1 MAAESGVTA
10 AAGKSGGV
18 KFLLRALS
26 SRNYRLFFMGQLV
39 SLVGTWLT
47 ITATSWLVY
56 RLTRSE
62 GTLGVVS
69 AAGQI
74 PAFGLSLF
82 AGVMVDRWKRLPLL
96 KWTQALS
103 MIESFGLAGVA
114 FWTAGYKDQVPPDVA
129 RMGVLMLCGLAVFQG
144 LVNAFDVPA
153 RQALVVELVDKRE
166 DLPNAIALNSS
177 MFNLARALGPLVAG
191 YLIYKLNEGWCFAID
206 GVSYGAVLIA
216 LSMMRVKERERT
228 ASPEG
233 GRQVLKELKE
243 GVKYVWHFKALRAIL
258 TLLGM
263 ISFSSASA
271 NLFVPVYA
279 KDILHGDSLTQAF
292 LMAAG
297 AVGALGGAIRLAA
310 RKSVVGMGKEM
321 VLAGLVLAV
330 GMSVYGLSHW
340 LWVCMIGMCIVG
352 FCTMTLM
359 ASGNTLLQTLVED
372 RMRGRVMS
380 LFVMA
385 FMGMMPLGSVAAGF
399 LAETRVGPQ
408 WTVVMGGGLCLVAAG
423 IFALRLPGI
432 RREVRPIYVK
442 KGILK
447 EAAAGLQ
454 AAEVAMEEA
463 RE

>member
-1 MAAESGVTA
+1 M
-10 AAGKSGGV
+10 
-18 KFLLRALS
+18 KFLFRALS
-26 SRNYRLFFMGQLV
+26 SRNYRLFFSGQLV

-56 RLTRSE
+56 RLTGRKD
-62 GTLGVVS
+62 TLGLVS

-103 MIESFGLAGVA
+103 MVESFGLAGVA
-114 FWTAGYKDQVPPDVA
+114 FWTAKYADAVPENVA
-129 RMGVLMLCGLAVFQG
+129 RSAVLMLCGLAVFQG

-177 MFNLARALGPLVAG
+177 MFNLARAVGPLVGG
-191 YLIYKLNEGWCFAID
+191 YLIYRLGEGWCFTID
-206 GVSYGAVLIA
+206 GISYGAVLFA
-216 LSMMRVKERERT
+216 LTLMRVNERERP
-228 ASPEG
+228 AKGE
-233 GRQVLKELKE
+233 RRHVFHELKE
-243 GVKYVWHFKALRAIL
+243 GVKYVWGFKTLRGIL

-279 KDILHGDSLTQAF
+279 KDILHGTAQTQAL

-297 AVGALGGAIRLAA
+297 ALGALGGAIRLAA
-310 RKSVVGMGKEM
+310 KKSVLGMGREM
-321 VLAGLVLAV
+321 VLSGLVLAV

-340 LWVCMIGMCIVG
+340 LWVCMVGMSIVG

-423 IFALRLPGI
+423 IFAVRLPGI